1 MKLVTWAIL
10 WNVGPSFRRWR
21 RRRWRRAAS
30 TTTFL
35 TFRDHGSRRSQ
46 ERLRSQQRSSPEGKV
61 RCRPEEAPRD
71 SRAQHLRAEL
81 QLRWN
86 SLLVA
91 AVDVDPES
99 AAPETWWAEDR
110 CSVLPGAGAAETRA
124 RPKSGSRVGL
134 EEQNQ
139 SYLIML
145 DGLMKIQV
153 HVVKKALVSIES
165 VKV

>member
-1 MKLVTWAIL
+1 MECRSEFSSLATPTVTSRGVDDNISDVSWSRLEAIS
-10 WNVGPSFRRWR
+10 G
-21 RRRWRRAAS
+21 A
-30 TTTFL
+30 
-35 TFRDHGSRRSQ
+35 
-46 ERLRSQQRSSPEGKV
+46 
-61 RCRPEEAPRD
+61 
-71 SRAQHLRAEL
+71 
-81 QLRWN
+81 
-86 SLLVA
+86 A